1 MKRGTQPGM
10 VRQEDVAARAGVSA
24 STVSRALT
32 RPEMVTPETRSRIL
46 EAAEALGYAPNQLA
60 RSLRKQGSRTIGL
73 IISDILVPFHAEV
86 AKGVED
92 LASEHGFATILC
104 NSGEDPREEMRY
116 LEVLRGFQVGGII
129 IEPTRGTAQRQ
140 RIEALVRS
148 GTRVV
153 EVDRI
158 SGARGVTSVLSD
170 NLGGAASA
178 AEYLLGLGHRSFAV
192 IAGDTSI
199 TSGKERL
206 AGFQGSLERQGVSL
220 DPRWVLSC
228 ANTPEGGYR
237 AARELFAR
245 PDLPSALFVQNA
257 QMMSGVLRAV
267 REAGLEIPLELSVVC
282 FDETQWAALVNPPL
296 TVVAQQAYEL
306 GHTAARII
314 VESMERRGARQKSR
328 VVRLPTRLIVRE
340 SCREVQPSRAGAPAI
355 SGHSQAQ

>member
-1 MKRGTQPGM
+1 M
-10 VRQEDVAARAGVSA
+10 VRLEDVALRAGVSA
-24 STVSRALT
+24 STASRALT
-32 RPEMVTPETRSRIL
+32 RPEMVTPETRKRIL
-46 EAAEALGYAPNQLA
+46 EAAQALGYAPNQLA

-104 NSGEDPREEMRY
+104 NSGEDPKEEMRY

-140 RIEALVRS
+140 RIEALVES
-148 GTRVV
+148 GIRVV

-170 NLGGAASA
+170 NRGGAASA

-192 IAGDTSI
+192 IAGDTGI

-206 AGFQGSLERQGVSL
+206 AGFQGSLERHGLSL
-220 DPRWVLSC
+220 DPRWVLAC
-228 ANTPEGGYR
+228 PNTPEGGYR
-237 AARELFAR
+237 AAHELFAR
-245 PDLPSALFVQNA
+245 PGLPSALFVQNA

-267 REAGLEIPLELSVVC
+267 QERSLEIPKDLSVVC
-282 FDETQWAALVNPPL
+282 FDETQWTPLVSPPL
-296 TVVAQQAYEL
+296 TVVAQQAYAL
-306 GHTAARII
+306 GRTAARVI
-314 VESMERRGARQKSR
+314 VESMGEPEVAQQSR
-328 VVRLPTRLIVRE
+328 VVRLPTQLIVRR
-340 SCREVQPSRAGAPAI
+340 SCREVCRQEEVRT
-355 SGHSQAQ
+355 

>member
-1 MKRGTQPGM
+1 M
-10 VRQEDVAARAGVSA
+10 VRLEDVANRAGVSV
-24 STVSRALT
+24 STVSRALN
-32 RPEMVTPETRSRIL
+32 RPEMVTPETRKRVL
-46 EAAEALGYAPNQLA
+46 EAAQALSYAPNQLA

-92 LASEHGFATILC
+92 VASERGFATILC
-104 NSGEDPREEMRY
+104 NSSEDPKEEARY
-116 LEVLRGFQVGGII
+116 LEVLRGFQVKGII
-129 IEPTRGTAQRQ
+129 IEPTQEASQGIA
-140 RIEALVRS
+140 ALVKS

-192 IAGDTSI
+192 IAGDTGI

-206 AGFQGSLERQGVSL
+206 AGFRGELERQGVSL
-220 DPRWVLSC
+220 DPHWVFTC
-228 ANTPEGGYR
+228 ANTSEGGYQ

-245 PDLPSALFVQNA
+245 PGLPSALFVQNA

-267 REAGLEIPLELSVVC
+267 REVGLEVPRQLSVVC
-282 FDETQWAALVNPPL
+282 FDETQWTPLVSPAL

-306 GHTAARII
+306 GRTAAKII
-314 VESMERRGARQKSR
+314 VKNLGQRSEKQPR
-328 VVRLPTRLIVRE
+328 VVRLPTQLVVRE
-340 SCREVQPSRAGAPAI
+340 SCGRPREREEVMETT
-355 SGHSQAQ
+355 

>member
-1 MKRGTQPGM
+1 
-10 VRQEDVAARAGVSA
+10 
-24 STVSRALT
+24 
-32 RPEMVTPETRSRIL
+32 MVTPETRKRVL
-46 EAAEALGYAPNQLA
+46 EAAHALSYAPNQLA

-92 LASEHGFATILC
+92 VASERGFATILC
-104 NSGEDPREEMRY
+104 NSSEDPKEEARY
-116 LEVLRGFQVGGII
+116 LEVLRGFQVKGII
-129 IEPTRGTAQRQ
+129 IEPTQEASQA
-140 RIEALVRS
+140 ISALVKS

-192 IAGDTSI
+192 IAGDTGI

-206 AGFQGSLERQGVSL
+206 AGFRGELERQGVSL
-220 DPRWVLSC
+220 DPHWVFTC
-228 ANTPEGGYR
+228 ANTSEGGYQ

-245 PDLPSALFVQNA
+245 PGLPSALFVQNA

-267 REAGLEIPLELSVVC
+267 REVGLEVPRQLSVVC
-282 FDETQWAALVNPPL
+282 FDETQWTPLVSPAL

-306 GHTAARII
+306 GRTAAKII
-314 VESMERRGARQKSR
+314 VKNLGQRSEKQPR
-328 VVRLPTRLIVRE
+328 VVRLPTQLVVRE
-340 SCREVQPSRAGAPAI
+340 SCGRPREREEVMETT
-355 SGHSQAQ
+355 